1 MSDPKEAPGLAHF
14 LEHMLFLGTEKFP
27 VENAYSAF
35 LNEHGGHSN
44 AYTSQKETV
53 YYFDVQKEH
62 LNETLDMFASF
73 FSCPLFLDTCTDRE
87 MNAVDS
93 ENSKN
98 LQNDT
103 WRLFQ
108 LLKSKCDQSHP
119 FSNFS
124 TGNLETLSLKP
135 KKGEE
140 DKHVTRE
147 LMLKFYKENYSANLM
162 KLVGKP

>member
-1 MSDPKEAPGLAHF
+1 
-14 LEHMLFLGTEKFP
+14 
-27 VENAYSAF
+27 
-35 LNEHGGHSN
+35 
-44 AYTSQKETV
+44 
-53 YYFDVQKEH
+53 
-62 LNETLDMFASF
+62 MFASF

-124 TGNLETLSLKP
+124 IGNLETLSLKP